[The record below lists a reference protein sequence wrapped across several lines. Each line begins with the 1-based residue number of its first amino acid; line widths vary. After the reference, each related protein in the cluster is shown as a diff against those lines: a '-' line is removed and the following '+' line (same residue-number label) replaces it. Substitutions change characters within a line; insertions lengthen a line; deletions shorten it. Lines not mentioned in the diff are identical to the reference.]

1 MKRRS
6 FPDSDVSRFFHS
18 SSGASRFTNDA
29 SLIGDVSQTTSA
41 AFLSIREEG
50 IQEDSMDTASLLN
63 GLRFVDSFFPSGGY
77 AFSSGLEA
85 AVQGGA
91 VQNGEELS
99 RYVVETLTTGMGE
112 REAVVVGLAHEAYLS
127 GSLGIAFKADHDL
140 EAMQLGRESRTASRQ
155 MGRQVIRLAADQLA
169 SHPVIETY
177 LAAVEADRTPGH
189 LAVAIGLT
197 LATAGWS
204 KEDTIAAFLYQTAT
218 GFVAAAM
225 KLMPLGQRE
234 GQRLLESWLEVI
246 ERVSHKAAHENV
258 LQSWSPIQDIYAMR
272 HSRLESRLF
281 RS

>member
-1 MKRRS
+1 
-6 FPDSDVSRFFHS
+6 
-18 SSGASRFTNDA
+18 
-29 SLIGDVSQTTSA
+29 
-41 AFLSIREEG
+41 
-50 IQEDSMDTASLLN
+50 MDTLGLLR

-91 VQNGEELS
+91 VRNAEDLS
-99 RYVVETLTTGMGE
+99 RYVVELLTIGIGE
-112 REAVVVGLAHEAYLS
+112 RDAVAVGLAHDAYVF
-127 GSLGIAFKADHDL
+127 GSLKIAFKADREL
-140 EAMQLGRESRTASRQ
+140 EAMKLGRESRTASRQ

-169 SHPVIETY
+169 RQPLIEDY
-177 LAAVEADRTPGH
+177 VAAVEAEQTTGH
-189 LAVAIGLT
+189 LAVTVGLT
-197 LATAGWS
+197 LAAAGWS

-225 KLMPLGQRE
+225 KLLPLGQCE
-234 GQRLLESWLEVI
+234 GQRLLERWLEVI
-246 ERVSHKAAHENV
+246 EPISHKAAHQQV